1 MSFSNDINP
10 NTGSLL
16 PVPPDLLRSAE
27 AHQAP
32 PGAMPGI
39 PSRTQVDDLDMNAVR
54 SALEGKILE
63 LRTAGLTEEAHA
75 AAQVLS
81 ELG

>member
-1 MSFSNDINP
+1 
-10 NTGSLL
+10 
-16 PVPPDLLRSAE
+16 
-27 AHQAP
+27 
-32 PGAMPGI
+32 MPGI